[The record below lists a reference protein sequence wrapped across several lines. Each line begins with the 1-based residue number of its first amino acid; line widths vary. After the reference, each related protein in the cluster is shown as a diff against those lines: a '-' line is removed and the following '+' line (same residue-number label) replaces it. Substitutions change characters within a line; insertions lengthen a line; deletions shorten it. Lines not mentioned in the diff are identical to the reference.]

1 MTGDDD
7 RELLRRMAEAAD
19 ELTRP
24 AWRTPD
30 LEVEYKD
37 DGSPVTPVDRAVEEA
52 LLALVSD
59 AGHADGFLGE
69 EVGAHPGSS
78 GRTWVV
84 DGIDGTGN
92 FVAGRP
98 NWSTLIA
105 LVVDGVPVVGAATS
119 PALGRRW
126 STSASGVVLE
136 ERPTPTDDGAGAGAS
151 GDATGGRL
159 EVTATLELSV
169 SSTDELDGARIAVWP
184 PDVEAVQRLGEG
196 YPALFQLVGT
206 PRSSSQL
213 VGEKLSHG
221 AIPVV
226 DGRLDAMVAFS
237 GGAWDH
243 AGPAALVRA
252 AGGRFTA
259 IDGSPALDTRTGVYS
274 NGRIH
279 DRLLDLLHP

>member
-1 MTGDDD
+1 
-7 RELLRRMAEAAD
+7 MAEAAD

-24 AWRTPD
+24 AWRSPD
-30 LEVEYKD
+30 LVVEYKD

-52 LLALVSD
+52 LLAIVTGS
-59 AGHADGFLGE
+59 GNGDGFLGE

-78 GRTWVV
+78 GRTWIV

-92 FVAGRP
+92 FAAGRP

-105 LVVDGVPVVGAATS
+105 LVVDGLPVAGAATS
-119 PALGRRW
+119 PAIGRRW
-126 STSASGVVLE
+126 STAAHGVVLE
-136 ERPTPTDDGAGAGAS
+136 ERPAPSVDGAAGPA
-151 GDATGGRL
+151 GGSAGRPGQSS
-159 EVTATLELSV
+159 EPTVTRDLSV
-169 SSTDELDGARIAVWP
+169 STTDELDGARIAVWP
-184 PDVEAVQRLGEG
+184 PDADAVRRLGEAH
-196 YPALFQLVGT
+196 PALLDLVGT

-213 VGEKLSHG
+213 VDERLAHG
-221 AIPVV
+221 AVPVI

-252 AGGRFTA
+252 AGGHFSA
-259 IDGSPALDTRTGVYS
+259 VDGSPALDTRSGVYS

-279 DRLLDLLHP
+279 DRLLDLLDP